1 MARGEAA
8 RRVATSV
15 SARGALESVC
25 EYRGTEGESQLRC
38 TANAYLEKIMET
50 ILT

>member
-1 MARGEAA
+1 MALGEAA

-25 EYRGTEGESQLRC
+25 EYRGTEGESQLRYTTNAC
-38 TANAYLEKIMET
+38 PEANMET

>member
-1 MARGEAA
+1 MALGEAA

-25 EYRGTEGESQLRC
+25 EYRGTEGESQLRY
-38 TANAYLEKIMET
+38 TTNACPEAIMET